1 MKKPSSRD
9 MKSLSDMPKP
19 IIIIEIIGII
29 LLVVAYLYINQYI
42 TSPLWLGT
50 YTGQLTLVVLGV
62 ICMIPPAIH
71 IVWRAIYRLTFL
83 GINHKSAKSKKKK
96 ENNEE

>member
-42 TSPLWLGT
+42 LPLRYG
-50 YTGQLTLVVLGV
+50 
-62 ICMIPPAIH
+62 
-71 IVWRAIYRLTFL
+71 
-83 GINHKSAKSKKKK
+83 
-96 ENNEE
+96 

>member
-1 MKKPSSRD
+1 MEKPSKRD

-19 IIIIEIIGII
+19 IIIIEIVGII

-42 TSPLWLGT
+42 TSPQWLGT
-50 YTGQLTLVVLGV
+50 YTGQLTLIVLGV
-62 ICMIPPAIH
+62 ICMIPPSIH

-83 GINHKSAKSKKKK
+83 GIDNNPPNNKKKK
-96 ENNEE
+96 ENNKK